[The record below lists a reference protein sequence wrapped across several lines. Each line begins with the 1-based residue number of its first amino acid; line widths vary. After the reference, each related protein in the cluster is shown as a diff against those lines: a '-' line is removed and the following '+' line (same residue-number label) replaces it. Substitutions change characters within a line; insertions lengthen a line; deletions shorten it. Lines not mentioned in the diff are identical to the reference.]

1 MKKLNFIK
9 KMSFNSF
16 LLVIFLLIIYIFQQ
30 NSLITTIS
38 LMQEYQKKIQLLTE
52 ENRNLEIVFAQNNSL
67 FDLNSKVE
75 ELEFE
80 KIKSIKYVK
89 VVNDQI
95 AKQP

>member
-75 ELEFE
+75 ELGFE